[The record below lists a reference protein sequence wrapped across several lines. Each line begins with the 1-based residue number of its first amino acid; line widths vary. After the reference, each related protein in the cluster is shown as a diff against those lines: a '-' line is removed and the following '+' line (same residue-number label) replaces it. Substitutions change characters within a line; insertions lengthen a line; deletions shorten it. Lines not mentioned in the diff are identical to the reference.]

1 MGITGSGQGGGINR
15 SGVTPTTGSSNAMK
29 PDVAP
34 LAAGSSSRAR
44 CFSCG
49 ESGHRFADCKR
60 GPKKGLF
67 VDSDDVQDEVV
78 DAYTNP
84 TFDDATATEEEQV
97 EGDCGPLLVVRRS
110 CLAPRSVDDDWLRT
124 NVFQST
130 CTIGGKICRFIV
142 DSGSCENVI
151 SEETVRKL
159 QLATEAHP
167 RPYKLTWL
175 DKRNDVTVVRRCLV
189 SFSIGAT
196 YKDKSW
202 CDVIAMDA
210 CHLLLGRPW
219 LYDRKVIYDGFLNT
233 YSFSFN
239 SIKITLLP
247 KKEATGS
254 PPSGDSPTLLSLA
267 KFEAEVRESGIV
279 YVLLGREQIGPS
291 VVPGVL
297 NRVADALSRR
307 RNLLVDMRVKVL
319 GFDSFQN
326 LYAQDSFFAAVLQK
340 IEAQHTSDFVVHDG
354 FIFKGNLL
362 CIPTCILRAKM
373 IQELH
378 DEGHVGRDR
387 TYQLLAG
394 SYFWPT
400 MRKEVGRFVERCRVC
415 QVSKGGATNA
425 APEKHVGMEI
435 EDKVALKAYRAG
447 GRDTRVDRR
456 GPGSGGMGELIGTVS
471 DGRLISGEV
480 VGTGLGSVSVRG
492 KVGRRRVYTI
502 PGLNRSGRGVNS
514 SKQGRILIS
523 GNDSTCVEK
532 KY

>member
-1 MGITGSGQGGGINR
+1 MAAMAQRHQEAPNSQSAGEDSADEDNPFAPLQQTQRGPAVDDSRRWESGGTPAAGST
-15 SGVTPTTGSSNAMK
+15 SAMK
-29 PDVAP
+29 PDFVSP
-34 LAAGSSSRAR
+34 AAGSSSRAR

-49 ESGHRFADCKR
+49 ETGHRFADCKR

-67 VDSDDVQDEVV
+67 VDSDEVNEEAVDV
-78 DAYTNP
+78 YTNP
-84 TFDDATATEEEQV
+84 TFDDHTATDEEQL

-110 CLAPRSVDDDWLRT
+110 CLAPRSVGDDWLRT

-130 CTIGGKICRFIV
+130 CTIGGKICRFII

-175 DKRNDVTVVRRCLV
+175 DKRNDVTVVRRCLI

-219 LYDRKVIYDGFLNT
+219 LYDHKVMYDGFLNT
-233 YSFSFN
+233 YTFSFN
-239 SIKITLLP
+239 STKITLLP
-247 KKEATGS
+247 KKEATGNA
-254 PPSGDSPTLLSLA
+254 PPSDNTSLLSLA
-267 KFEAEVRESGIV
+267 KFEAEARDSGVI
-279 YVLLGREQIGPS
+279 YVLLGREAVSPCAIP
-291 VVPGVL
+291 
-297 NRVADALSRR
+297 R
-307 RNLLVDMRVKVL
+307 
-319 GFDSFQN
+319 
-326 LYAQDSFFAAVLQK
+326 QDSFFADILQK
-340 IEAQHTSDFVVHDG
+340 IEAHQTCDFVVQDG

-362 CIPTCILRAKM
+362 CIPTCSLRARI

-387 TYQLLAG
+387 TFQLLAG

-425 APEKHVGMEI
+425 G
-435 EDKVALKAYRAG
+435 KVASLK
-447 GRDTRVDRR
+447 
-456 GPGSGGMGELIGTVS
+456 L
-471 DGRLISGEV
+471 
-480 VGTGLGSVSVRG
+480 
-492 KVGRRRVYTI
+492 
-502 PGLNRSGRGVNS
+502 
-514 SKQGRILIS
+514 
-523 GNDSTCVEK
+523 STQC
-532 KY
+532 